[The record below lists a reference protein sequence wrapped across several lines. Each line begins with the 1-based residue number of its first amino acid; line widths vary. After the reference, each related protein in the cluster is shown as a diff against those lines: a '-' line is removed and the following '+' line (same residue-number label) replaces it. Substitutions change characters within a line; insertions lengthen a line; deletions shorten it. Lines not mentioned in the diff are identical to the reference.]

1 MIDLILRTEC
11 SVLGMHDDPSV
22 CLSKKCILPQ
32 EVASYAKFFRPTRMQ
47 MGNATVA
54 RCKWILSNLIYIYI
68 SSVRSF
74 R

>member
-11 SVLGMHDDPSV
+11 FVLGTMILYVV

-32 EVASYAKFFRPTRMQ
+32 EVASYAKFFRPTRSADHPRMQ

-54 RCKWILSNLIYIYI
+54 RCKWISMASYE
-68 SSVRSF
+68 
-74 R
+74 